1 MQHARTVSRDLRKNR
16 CAAIMSTYVAGSK
29 SHVVLWEKFQGIL
42 SGRFL
47 SGLLPEELFLNR
59 QPEYGEPPSS
69 PEEMGPIHSL
79 SGA

>member
-1 MQHARTVSRDLRKNR
+1 MQPARTVSRDLRENR
-16 CAAIMSTYVAGSK
+16 SAAIMSPCVAGSK

-42 SGRFL
+42 GGRSL
-47 SGLLPEELFLNR
+47 SGPLPEELFLNR

-79 SGA
+79 SGS